1 MAATVNRWLMVLAL
15 GSAAI
20 PPSTQPAAALTAE
33 LAKLAAAWRSRR
45 TRPRDPARPAGSAA
59 AQRAYFQQC
68 VENNGKMPDG
78 APSQPPK

>member
-1 MAATVNRWLMVLAL
+1 MPQH
-15 GSAAI
+15 GDQG
-20 PPSTQPAAALTAE
+20 PPD
-33 LAKLAAAWRSRR
+33 R
-45 TRPRDPARPAGSAA
+45 TTRQASGSAA